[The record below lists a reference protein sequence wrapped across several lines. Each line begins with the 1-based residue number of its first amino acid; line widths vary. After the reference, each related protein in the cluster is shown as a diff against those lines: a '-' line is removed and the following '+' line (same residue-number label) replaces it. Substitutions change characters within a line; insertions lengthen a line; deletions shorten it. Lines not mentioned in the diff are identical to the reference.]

1 MYNALTDIPGIRVGH
16 YTDTRAATGCT
27 VVLCEAGAVGGVDIR
42 GSAPGTRETDLLR
55 PGNLVQQVHAVL
67 LSGGSAFG
75 LDAAGGV
82 MRYLEERGVGYEM
95 RAARVPIVPAA
106 ILYDLGI
113 GDPAVRPGPQ
123 EGYRACQAATDGP
136 VAEGSVGAG
145 TGATVGKALGIEF
158 ATKGGLGTA
167 SAVLADGTIIA
178 ALVAV
183 NAAGDVVDPDTG
195 EVLAGP
201 RSADGRGF
209 LRTLDILKTRTQPQ
223 PAPAAPTNTT
233 LGVVAT
239 NAVLTKDQA
248 NKLAQMADDGYPRAI
263 RPSHTMGDGDLVFAL
278 ATGGKLG
285 EVQLTT
291 LGAVA
296 AEVMALAIIRAV
308 TQAEGLAG
316 VPAARDVKA
325 SWHANDSA

>member
-16 YTDTRAATGCT
+16 YTDARAATGCT
-27 VVLCEAGAVGGVDIR
+27 VVLCEAGAVGGVDIS

-123 EGYRACQAATDGP
+123 EGYLACQAATDGP

-145 TGATVGKALGIEF
+145 TGATVGKALGMDF

-167 SAVLADGTIIA
+167 STVLPDGTIIA

-209 LRTLDILKTRTQPQ
+209 LRTLDILKARTQPQ
-223 PAPAAPTNTT
+223 PVPAAPSNTT

-239 NAVLTKDQA
+239 NAVLTKEQT
-248 NKLAQMADDGYPRAI
+248 NKLAQMADDGYARAI

-278 ATGGKLG
+278 ATGSKPGD
-285 EVQLTT
+285 VQLTT

-308 TQAEGLAG
+308 TQAERLAG
-316 VPAARDVKA
+316 VPAARDVRA
-325 SWHANDSA
+325 S